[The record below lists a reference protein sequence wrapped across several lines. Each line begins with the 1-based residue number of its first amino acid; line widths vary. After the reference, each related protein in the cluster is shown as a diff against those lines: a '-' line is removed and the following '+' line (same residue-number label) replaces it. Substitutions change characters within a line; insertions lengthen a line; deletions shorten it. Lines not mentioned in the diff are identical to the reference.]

1 MAAAGDLSDDEKRA
15 MRGSKFAPL
24 PPPPP
29 SSRPQPRYRAAPLLC
44 SLRPDLPITD
54 SERVVLLRL
63 RVATRF
69 CSTVYCLLHVVVNE
83 QIDRAKAV

>member
-29 SSRPQPRYRAAPLLC
+29 SSRPQPRYRAAPF
-44 SLRPDLPITD
+44 S
-54 SERVVLLRL
+54 
-63 RVATRF
+63 VA
-69 CSTVYCLLHVVVNE
+69 CV
-83 QIDRAKAV
+83 QIY